1 MEETGR
7 TRQDVS
13 VFVSDLIKERL
24 GEIDL
29 TDPNSALVFNGGTG
43 VGKTTAIMEEL
54 LPILEAHNQ
63 REVSVL
69 VVESRSATRD
79 QLVEQYKD
87 TIREEGKISV
97 IQRFSFAKMIE
108 EERLPEF
115 DYIVIDECHSL
126 FSDASFAND
135 AVIVSYWIKEKK
147 TDEKLIFITACDE
160 YFDKLIKRFTGR
172 LTLHYFFPDFT
183 YYCSGTYIKRLSY
196 IKTSQLEKTIDF
208 IMKEKKG
215 KKGLVFL
222 QSARDAMLYA
232 NKYSRQGYNTSS
244 IISKMNETPSSLMMK
259 DEDYDDFGVGR
270 SIITLSEVQ
279 TLMDEK
285 RAIDGKVP
293 IREALL
299 HKTYPDDIDVIF
311 ATNTISEG
319 ISIESHIDFIFIEG
333 FGEEEV
339 EQKSGRY
346 RGNLDE
352 LFLVFYPQKFAR
364 RQEFIEDTFQFLL
377 DHPLE
382 LGEYYGRQEAGQ
394 FKVKF
399 ILKKVVDE
407 ETVYIINTPALLAE
421 RERAATYKLM
431 MKGGLSMVE
440 KLYGHKVKGE
450 IRQLTTNDFDRTER
464 DAIVTDICDRWQ
476 GIPII
481 GFLKEK
487 FLKEWEEKG
496 IKTDNG
502 KKMLL
507 RNCCDELRKVGREMK
522 QTKISKKDI
531 KRYPELEDDYRKN
544 CYIIN

>member
-1 MEETGR
+1 MEEVR
-7 TRQDVS
+7 KRQDVD
-13 VFVSDLIKERL
+13 VFVSALIKERL
-24 GEIDL
+24 KEIDL

-43 VGKTTAIMEEL
+43 TGKTTAIMNEL
-54 LPILEAHNQ
+54 LPILEERNEK
-63 REVSVL
+63 EVSIL
-69 VVESRSATRD
+69 IVESRSATRD
-79 QLVEQYKD
+79 QLAEQYQD
-87 TIREEGKISV
+87 MIRQEGKITV
-97 IQRFSFAKMIE
+97 IQRYSFAKMIE
-108 EERLPEF
+108 EERLPKY

-147 TDEKLIFITACDE
+147 TNEKLIFITACDE
-160 YFDKLIKRFTGR
+160 YFDKLIKKFTGN
-172 LTLHYFFPDFT
+172 LTFHYFFPDFT

-196 IKTSQLEKTIDF
+196 IKTSQLEKTIDYV
-208 IMKEKKG
+208 MREKKG

-222 QSARDAMLYA
+222 QSARDAIM
-232 NKYSRQGYNTSS
+232 YSNRYRGLGYNTGS
-244 IISKMNETPSSLMMK
+244 IISKMNETPYSLK
-259 DEDYDDFGVGR
+259 LKEEDYDSFGVGR
-270 SIITLSEVQ
+270 TVMTLSEVEAII
-279 TLMDEK
+279 DEM
-285 RAIDGKVP
+285 RTVNGRTP
-293 IREALL
+293 IRESLL

-319 ISIESHIDFIFIEG
+319 ISIESHIDFIVIEG

-364 RQEFIEDTFQFLL
+364 RQEFIEETFQFLN

-382 LGEYYGRQEAGQ
+382 LAEYYGRQEGGQ
-394 FKVKF
+394 FKIKF
-399 ILKKVVDE
+399 VLKTIVDGE
-407 ETVYIINTPALLAE
+407 ISYKLNTPALLAE
-421 RERAATYKLM
+421 RRKVETYQIM
-431 MKGGLSMVE
+431 MEGGLSAVE

-450 IRQLTTNDFDRTER
+450 IRQLTTSDFDRDEK
-464 DAIVTDICDRWQ
+464 DKIIIEICDRWK

-496 IKTDNG
+496 IKTAKG
-502 KKMLL
+502 GKMLL
-507 RNCCDELRKVGREMK
+507 NNCGDELRKAGREMK

-531 KRYPELEDDYRKN
+531 KKYPELEDDYRKN